1 MQRPVEILAAILFG
15 VLGLSH
21 ILQPRAWVEFFMLLR
36 GKGNAGAFVDGLL
49 NLPIGAAIVAFHNR
63 WSGIPVVLTL
73 VGWALL
79 IKGIIRFC
87 APQLALRIISR
98 VSIERAWEFQL
109 AGAGLL
115 VLAGLV
121 GYGIYA
127 G

>member
-1 MQRPVEILAAILFG
+1 
-15 VLGLSH
+15 
-21 ILQPRAWVEFFMLLR
+21 
-36 GKGNAGAFVDGLL
+36 
-49 NLPIGAAIVAFHNR
+49 
-63 WSGIPVVLTL
+63 VLTL